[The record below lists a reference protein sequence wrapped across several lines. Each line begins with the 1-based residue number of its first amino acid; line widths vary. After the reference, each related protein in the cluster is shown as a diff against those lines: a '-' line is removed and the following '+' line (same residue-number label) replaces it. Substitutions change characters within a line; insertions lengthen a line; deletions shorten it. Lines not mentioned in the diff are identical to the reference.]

1 MLKMSDQF
9 PLGGRLRFFVDSWR
23 KIAPSREVIST
34 VLGAQIPF
42 TTEPTQS
49 RVPPQCKFSVEET
62 SEVRKIVKE
71 LLEMDAIVP
80 VDPKPDQFVS
90 QLFLVTNE
98 DLSKRAI
105 LNVKKINEEFLLRLH
120 FKMETLQSILP
131 LIRRFDWFGSWD
143 LRKGYFKVSVH
154 PRDADQVTFFNP
166 PRSALPKPNRQSHR
180 L

>member
-143 LRKGYFKVSVH
+143 LRKGYFKVSVR
-154 PRDADQVTFFNP
+154 PRDADWVTFFNP